1 MKPTMTIW
9 LKRAVIGTCLVG
21 LGVLFSWVY
30 FIETVK
36 RYPRDDDPKNIEY
49 VLWKHGLNQNMNLDH
64 AVAAMTHD
72 TWAVKLVEGKTKE
85 ELTERFGAIR
95 TYNQA
100 RPYDQYCAKLPETE
114 GELGVHSKGK
124 EVVMLRDSDWLVI
137 LDNGKAV
144 DLVLCKGL

>member
-1 MKPTMTIW
+1 MKEW
-9 LKRAVIGTCLVG
+9 LTRLAIGSCLVG
-21 LGVLFSWVY
+21 LGVLLSWVY

-36 RYPRDDDPKNIEY
+36 RYPMDYDPKNIEY
-49 VLWKHGLNQNMNLDH
+49 VLWKHGLSQNMNLDH
-64 AVAAMTHD
+64 ALGAMTHD
-72 TWAVKLVEGKTKE
+72 TWAVKLVVGKTRE
-85 ELTERFGAIR
+85 ELTERFGTIR

-100 RPYDQYCAKLPETE
+100 RQYDQYCADLPETV